1 MKKGKVVALLLTCCM
16 LAGCGASDTE
26 ILTNTIYCLAE
37 NQDDGQSE
45 SEGTT
50 DEGAGG
56 TVVGQNDVAGIG
68 SADTTA
74 TVSDESALWEFS
86 YKMLQENIED
96 TNPVLSP
103 LSAYLAMGMVGL
115 GAEGETLAEFQQTMG
130 QGMQDISGEL
140 MQNLP
145 NWIRDIREDG
155 EDSILKVANS
165 VWIDKRMI
173 PNTSWVQ
180 SVADIYKAE
189 AFQAVLSDRSTMKD
203 INKWV
208 EGKTYSLIKEFLSE
222 PLDPESRMALF
233 NTIYFLGFW
242 VHDFEANSTYKE
254 DFITTD
260 GKTVQVDMMHDYDR
274 SEYYFSNDS
283 LDGVILKYRDGDMA
297 FVAMKP
303 TAGQTAREMY
313 EQLNYEE
320 LNSLLDSAALQPIRL
335 KLPKFEVEFDKNLN
349 ETLQNMGIKRA
360 FDEELAQFGGLGT
373 TDNGYPLYIS
383 LVRQKAVVKLDEEGT
398 EAAAVTMV
406 VMKEC
411 AAAMPQQTPIDVFFD
426 EPFVYMIMDMES
438 RTPLFMGIMDNPVN

>member
-1 MKKGKVVALLLTCCM
+1 MKKGKVVALLLTFCM

-26 ILTNTIYCLAE
+26 ELTNTIYCLAE
-37 NQDDGQSE
+37 NPNDGQTDSA
-45 SEGTT
+45 GTIG
-50 DEGAGG
+50 EGAGG
-56 TVVGQNDVAGIG
+56 TATGHNNVVGVGNTDN
-68 SADTTA
+68 TA
-74 TVSDESALWEFS
+74 TVSDETALWDFS
-86 YKMLQENIED
+86 YKMLQENIKD

-103 LSAYLAMGMVGL
+103 ISAYLAMGMVGL
-115 GAEGETLAEFQQTMG
+115 GAEGETLTEFERTMG
-130 QGMQDISGEL
+130 QGMQSISGEL

-173 PNTSWVQ
+173 PNTSWIQ

-233 NTIYFLGFW
+233 NSIYFLGFW

-260 GKTVQVDMMHDYDR
+260 GKTVQADMMHDYDR
-274 SEYYFSNDS
+274 SEYYFNNDS

-303 TAGQTAREMY
+303 SAGQTAREMY

-360 FDEELAQFGGLGT
+360 FDEDLAQFGGLGT

-406 VMKEC
+406 VMNEC
-411 AAAMPQQTPIDVFFD
+411 AAAMPQQKPIDVFFD
-426 EPFVYMIMDMES
+426 EPFVYMIMDMQS
-438 RTPLFMGIMDNPVN
+438 RTPLFMGIMDNPVQ

>member
-37 NQDDGQSE
+37 NPNDSQTDST
-45 SEGTT
+45 GTIG
-50 DEGAGG
+50 EGAGG
-56 TVVGQNDVAGIG
+56 TAAGQNDVTGTG
-68 SADTTA
+68 STDTTA
-74 TVSDESALWEFS
+74 VVSDDIALWDFS
-86 YKMLQENIED
+86 YKMLKENIKD

-103 LSAYLAMGMVGL
+103 VSAYFAMGMVGL
-115 GAEGETLAEFQQTMG
+115 GAEGDTLTEFEQTMG
-130 QGMQDISGEL
+130 LGMQEVSGEL

-145 NWIRDIREDG
+145 NWIQDTSDDEKQSVL
-155 EDSILKVANS
+155 EVANS
-165 VWIDKRMI
+165 VWVDKRMT

-180 SVADIYKAE
+180 SVSDIYKAE
-189 AFQAVLSDRSTMKD
+189 AFQAVLSDRGTMKD

-208 EGKTYSLIKEFLSE
+208 EKKTHALIKEFLSE
-222 PLDPESRMALF
+222 PLDVECRMALF
-233 NTIYFLGFW
+233 NTIYFLGEW
-242 VHDFEANSTYKE
+242 VNDFEATSTYKE
-254 DFITTD
+254 DFVTTD

-274 SEYYFSNDS
+274 SEVYFKGDD
-283 LDGVILKYRDGDMA
+283 LDGVILKYRYGDMA

-303 TAGQTAREMY
+303 TTGQTVREMY
-313 EQLNYEE
+313 EQLTYEE
-320 LNSLLDSAALQPIRL
+320 LNTLLDNAASRPIRL
-335 KLPKFEVEFDKNLN
+335 KLPKFEVEFDKKLN

-360 FDEELAQFGGLGT
+360 FDCELAEFGGLGT
-373 TDNGYPLYIS
+373 TDSGYPLYIS

-406 VMKEC
+406 VMNEC

-438 RTPLFMGIMDNPVN
+438 RTPLFMGIMDNPVQ

>member
-16 LAGCGASDTE
+16 LAGCGASNTE

-37 NQDDGQSE
+37 NPDDGQSD
-45 SEGTT
+45 SAGTT

-56 TVVGQNDVAGIG
+56 TV
-68 SADTTA
+68 
-74 TVSDESALWEFS
+74 ALWDFS
-86 YKMLQENIED
+86 YKMLQENMED

-115 GAEGETLAEFQQTMG
+115 GAEGETLAEFHQTMG

-140 MQNLP
+140 MQNIP
-145 NWIRDIREDG
+145 NWIYDIRQDG

-165 VWIDKRMI
+165 VWIDKRMN
-173 PNTSWVQ
+173 PNTDWVQ
-180 SVADIYKAE
+180 SVSDIYKAE
-189 AFQAVLSDRSTMKD
+189 AFHAVLSDRSTMKD

-242 VHDFEANSTYKE
+242 VHDFEPNSTYKE
-254 DFITTD
+254 DFTTTD
-260 GKTVQVDMMHDYDR
+260 GKTVKVDMMHDYDR
-274 SEYYFSNDS
+274 SEYYFNNDS
-283 LDGVILKYRDGDMA
+283 LDGVILKYRDGNMA
-297 FVAMKP
+297 FVGMKP
-303 TAGQTAREMY
+303 TAGQTVREMY
-313 EQLNYEE
+313 EQLTYEE
-320 LNSLLDSAALQPIRL
+320 LNSLLDNAASQPIRL
-335 KLPKFEVEFDKNLN
+335 KLPKFEVEFDKVLN

-360 FDEELAQFGGLGT
+360 FNAELAEFDGLGT

-406 VMKEC
+406 VMNEC
-411 AAAMPQQTPIDVFFD
+411 TAAMPQQTPIDVFFD
-426 EPFVYMIMDMES
+426 EPFAYMIMDMES
-438 RTPLFMGIMDNPVN
+438 RTPLFMGIIDNPVQ